1 MRKIIIL
8 LLAVAS
14 ILGCKKSE
22 EKVDT
27 SECITEMVTRFEK
40 ELKCTKQGLMETNLY
55 RGTYKN
61 KQVYFT
67 NTMCPAC
74 NTIPPQYGY
83 DCSGKKID
91 FRDFKDVSGIKEVY
105 NSCTKKVIE

>member
-8 LLAVAS
+8 LVAVAS
-14 ILGCKKSE
+14 VLGCKKSE

-27 SECITEMVTRFEK
+27 PGCVQEMVKRYEN
-40 ELKCTKQGLMETNLY
+40 ELKCTEQGAMETNLY

-61 KQVYFT
+61 KQVYFAD
-67 NTMCPAC
+67 TMCPAC
-74 NTIPPQYGY
+74 NVIPPKHGY
-83 DCSGKKID
+83 DCSGKKIE
-91 FRDFKDVSGIKEVY
+91 FSDFKDVTDIKEVY